1 VTSPGAK
8 RDVCL
13 VDGHN
18 VMHRVPSLA
27 RLLRSD
33 QAEEA
38 RERLREA
45 CVRFSLR
52 RRTRVLLVFDGS
64 RGVHAPAP
72 RPNPL
77 VEIVYATGARKADGL
92 ILERAERLVRER
104 QSVVVV
110 TEDRGIKNALPGKA
124 RTLGVRA
131 FWSAIEP
138 EHEDAG
144 EDKPTPPLED
154 VEAFFLEAERR
165 QKMSARKDPKKEGGT

>member
-1 VTSPGAK
+1 MTSGAT

-18 VMHRVPSLA
+18 VMHRVPSLS

-33 QAEEA
+33 QTEEA

-64 RGVHAPAP
+64 RDVQAPAP
-72 RPNPL
+72 RSSAN
-77 VEIVYATGARKADGL
+77 VEIVYATGAGKADGL

-110 TEDRGIKNALPGKA
+110 TEDRGIKNALSRKV
-124 RTLGVRA
+124 RTLGARA

-138 EHEDAG
+138 EHEDAAK
-144 EDKPTPPLED
+144 DKPAPPLED
-154 VEAFFLEAERR
+154 VEAYFLEAERR
-165 QKMSARKDPKKEGGT
+165 QKESARKDPKKEGGT